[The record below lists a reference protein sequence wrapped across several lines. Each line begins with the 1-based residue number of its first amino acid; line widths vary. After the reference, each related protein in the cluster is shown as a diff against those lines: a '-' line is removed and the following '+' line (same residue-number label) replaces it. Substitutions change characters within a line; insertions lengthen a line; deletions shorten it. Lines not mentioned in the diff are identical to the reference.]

1 MIIMK
6 NRKTMKKA
14 GALVLVIGLL
24 ASIGI
29 GAYLTDTD
37 VKTDA
42 YTIGSV
48 EIENNF
54 VAQNPEYMIANQV
67 TSYDNATIS
76 NVGISDA
83 FVFMTVD
90 VPVVT
95 TGTHE
100 ADGTPVADATL
111 ELFAQSGMSADWV
124 QVGNVLDVT
133 EGGEL
138 VAKRY
143 VYAYGSADAL
153 TALATGETTSDVF
166 TDLTAINFDNDLAD
180 TAGYEVELTAYG
192 IQTQGLGDDTSAE
205 AVWEIIRN
213 AFSISEAR

>member
-1 MIIMK
+1 MK
-6 NRKTMKKA
+6 NKKTMKKV
-14 GALVLVIGLL
+14 GALVLALGLV
-24 ASIGI
+24 ASVGI

-37 VKTDA
+37 VKTDT

-54 VAQNPEYMIANQV
+54 EALSTQNMIANQV
-67 TSYDNATIS
+67 VSYDNATIS
-76 NVGISDA
+76 NTGISDA

-100 ADGTPVADATL
+100 ADGTPVADAAL

-124 QVGNVLDVT
+124 QVGQALDVT
-133 EGGEL
+133 EGGEV
-138 VAKRY
+138 VAHRY
-143 VYAYGSADAL
+143 VYAYGAADAL
-153 TALATGETTSDVF
+153 TALGSGETTSEVF
-166 TDLTAINFDNDLAD
+166 TDLTAINFDNDLAS
-180 TAGYEVELTAYG
+180 TSGYEVELNAYG

-205 AVWEIIRN
+205 AVWNIIRA